1 MTDANTTVADAAIDN
16 EWACVRCGSEVENPF
31 DELCAAC
38 REPSDGEY
46 QPLEDWEMDGG
57 GK

>member
-1 MTDANTTVADAAIDN
+1 MTDANTTVADTTIDTDYP
-16 EWACVRCGSEVENPF
+16 CVRCGSEVENPF

-38 REPSDGEY
+38 REPSDGGY
-46 QPLEDWEMDGG
+46 QPLEDWEMGRG